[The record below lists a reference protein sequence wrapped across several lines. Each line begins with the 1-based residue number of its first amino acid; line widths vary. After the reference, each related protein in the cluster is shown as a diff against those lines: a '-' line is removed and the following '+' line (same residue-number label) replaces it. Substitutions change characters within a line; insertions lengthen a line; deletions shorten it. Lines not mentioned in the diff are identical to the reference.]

1 MTELSPTELRSSL
14 DKPFGTNRV
23 IADDAMMAASITP
36 SQYRYHH
43 GSRVRPVN
51 WNNIVDD
58 LSLIHI

>member
-1 MTELSPTELRSSL
+1 MTELSPTELDPTALRSSL

-43 GSRVRPVN
+43 
-51 WNNIVDD
+51 
-58 LSLIHI
+58 